1 MHTQLHVLQNLD
13 DKGIHAFGNI
23 MTWLLVKTRMWHQAN
38 EAVIVS
44 VFSTI

>member
-23 MTWLLVKTRMWHQAN
+23 MT
-38 EAVIVS
+38 
-44 VFSTI
+44 